1 MHGGFDWHQLWE
13 NLTLPDNIPIV
24 LMMVLIPYFLWYG
37 FREAVRND
45 RLVAQLEADPALAKT
60 HHRKT
65 YPFHPA
71 WDKVLHTWPYL
82 LRVEFL
88 AALIVTAFLI
98 LWAVYFDAPL
108 EAPSNPTLTMN
119 PAKAPWYFL
128 GLQEL
133 LVYFDPWIAGVMLP
147 NFIVVGLMAIP
158 YLDTNPLGNGYYTW
172 KQRKFAISGFMFG
185 FLVLWVLLA
194 IIGTFIRGPGW
205 MWFWPG
211 ETWDHHR
218 VVHEVNTHLHEIV
231 GLTDPLAIGIFG
243 GVVTI
248 GFLVVAG
255 GITDML
261 FRKKHPDL
269 FRRQNLVQ
277 YAHTVGLVVLMAAV
291 PIKIVLKLAFHI
303 KYVWVT
309 PWFNV

>member
-1 MHGGFDWHQLWE
+1 MDWQQLWE
-13 NLTLPDNIPIV
+13 TTSTPDNVPIV
-24 LMMVLIPYFLWYG
+24 LMMILIPYFLWYG

-45 RLVAQLEADPALAKT
+45 RLISQLEAEPALAKT

-65 YPFHPA
+65 YPYHPA
-71 WDKVLHTWPYL
+71 WDKVVHTWPFL

-88 AALIVTAFLI
+88 AALIVTAFLMI
-98 LWAVYFDAPL
+98 WAVYLNAPL
-108 EAPSNPTLTMN
+108 EEPANPALTMN

-133 LVYFDPWIAGVMLP
+133 LVYFDPWIAGVVLP
-147 NFIVVGLMAIP
+147 NIIVVGLMAIP
-158 YLDTNPLGNGYYTW
+158 YLDPSPLGNGYYTW
-172 KQRKFAISGFMFG
+172 RQRKFAIAGYMFG

-211 ETWDHHR
+211 QTWDHHR
-218 VVHEVNTHLHEIV
+218 VVHEVNRHLHEIA
-231 GLTDPLAIGIFG
+231 GITDTTMIAIFG

-248 GFLVVAG
+248 GFLAAAHAG
-255 GITDML
+255 VDHVIR
-261 FRKKHPDL
+261 RKKPDL
-269 FRRQNLVQ
+269 FLRQNLIQ
-277 YAHTVGLVVLMAAV
+277 YGTTVGLIVVGLAV
-291 PIKIVLKLAFHI
+291 PVKILLKLVLNI

>member
-1 MHGGFDWHQLWE
+1 MHFDWHQLWE
-13 NLTLPDNIPIV
+13 NISLPDNVPIV
-24 LMMVLIPYFLWYG
+24 LMMGLIPYFLWYG

-60 HHRKT
+60 HHRKSF
-65 YPFHPA
+65 PFHPA

-88 AALIVTAFLI
+88 AALIVTVILMVWSVFL
-98 LWAVYFDAPL
+98 DAPL
-108 EAPSNPTLTMN
+108 EAPANPMLTMN

-158 YLDTNPLGNGYYTW
+158 YLDPNPLGNGYYTW
-172 KQRKFAISGFMFG
+172 KQRKFAIGGFMFG

-218 VVHEVNTHLHEIV
+218 VVHEVNKNLHDIV
-231 GLTDPLAIGIFG
+231 GITDPTTAAIFG
-243 GVVTI
+243 AIATI
-248 GFLVVAG
+248 GFLTVLG
-255 GITDML
+255 GAIDITL
-261 FRKKHPDL
+261 RKKLPDM
-269 FRRQNLVQ
+269 FRRQNFIQYFLTVNLLVFM
-277 YAHTVGLVVLMAAV
+277 AFVPVKVL
-291 PIKIVLKLAFHI
+291 LKLGLGI

>member
-1 MHGGFDWHQLWE
+1 MDWQQLWE
-13 NLTLPDNIPIV
+13 TTSTPDNVPIV
-24 LMMVLIPYFLWYG
+24 LMMILIPYFLWYG

-45 RLVAQLEADPALAKT
+45 RLISQLEAEPALAKT

-65 YPFHPA
+65 YPYHPA
-71 WDKVLHTWPYL
+71 WDKVVHTWPFL

-88 AALIVTAFLI
+88 AALIVTAFLMI
-98 LWAVYFDAPL
+98 WAVYLNAPL
-108 EAPSNPTLTMN
+108 EEPANPALTMN

-133 LVYFDPWIAGVMLP
+133 LVYFDPWIAGVVLP
-147 NFIVVGLMAIP
+147 NIIVVGLMAIP
-158 YLDTNPLGNGYYTW
+158 YLDPSPLGNGYYTW
-172 KQRKFAISGFMFG
+172 RQRKFAIAGYMFG

-211 ETWDHHR
+211 QTWDHHR
-218 VVHEVNTHLHEIV
+218 VVHEVNRHLHEIA
-231 GLTDPLAIGIFG
+231 GITDTTMIAIFG

-248 GFLVVAG
+248 GFLAAAHAG
-255 GITDML
+255 VDHVIR
-261 FRKKHPDL
+261 RKKPDL
-269 FRRQNLVQ
+269 FLRQNLIQ
-277 YAHTVGLVVLMAAV
+277 YGTTVGLIVVGLAV
-291 PIKIVLKLAFHI
+291 PVKIMLKLVLNI

>member
-1 MHGGFDWHQLWE
+1 MDWQQLWE
-13 NLTLPDNIPIV
+13 TTSTPDNVPIV
-24 LMMVLIPYFLWYG
+24 LMMILIPYFLWYG

-45 RLVAQLEADPALAKT
+45 RLISQLEAEPALAKT

-65 YPFHPA
+65 YPYHPA
-71 WDKVLHTWPYL
+71 WDKVVHTWPFL

-88 AALIVTAFLI
+88 AALIVTAFLMI
-98 LWAVYFDAPL
+98 WAVYLNALL
-108 EAPSNPTLTMN
+108 EEPANPALTMN

-133 LVYFDPWIAGVMLP
+133 LVYFDPWIAGVVLP
-147 NFIVVGLMAIP
+147 NIIVVGLMAIP
-158 YLDTNPLGNGYYTW
+158 YLDPSPLGNGYYTW
-172 KQRKFAISGFMFG
+172 RQRKFAIAGYMFG

-211 ETWDHHR
+211 QTWDHHR
-218 VVHEVNTHLHEIV
+218 VVHEVNRHLHEIA
-231 GLTDPLAIGIFG
+231 GITDTTMIAIFG

-248 GFLVVAG
+248 GFLAAAHAG
-255 GITDML
+255 VDHVIR
-261 FRKKHPDL
+261 RKKPDL
-269 FRRQNLVQ
+269 FLRQNLIQ
-277 YAHTVGLVVLMAAV
+277 YGTTVGLIVVGLAV
-291 PIKIVLKLAFHI
+291 PVKILLKLVLNI